1 MAKIILPPGIAS
13 ISGTMGPIM
22 YKTFTRPDGTKETRV
37 YQNPYYKPR
46 RLRSGDTRPRSI
58 IWAEVKAALSDS
70 ANV

>member
-1 MAKIILPPGIAS
+1 MAKVTLPPGIAS

-46 RLRSGDTRPRSI
+46 RRKKS
-58 IWAEVKAALSDS
+58 
-70 ANV
+70 